1 MYCVAIM
8 LNYLNVCVFCLII
21 ILVIGFYYFVS
32 KHFIGAVCG
41 VALVLATMTMGGA
54 TFHPTYTLKS
64 LHNEYILNF
73 ENVHLCNIV
82 FPC

>member
-41 VALVLATMTMGGA
+41 VALVLATMTMGGGLLSILL
-54 TFHPTYTLKS
+54 TL
-64 LHNEYILNF
+64 
-73 ENVHLCNIV
+73 
-82 FPC
+82 